1 MDDLEL
7 TREPFTRYVANR
19 LYTDLVFRS
28 LLREGRVRRV
38 LNGVF
43 VDASIEDSIELR
55 CQAAALVIS
64 PHAVLC
70 DRTAAWLLGVDVLL
84 FRELEVLPPLEV
96 FVLRG
101 CHRVERVE
109 TRGGE
114 RDLSHSDI
122 TELFGIKVTTPLRTA
137 LDLACKLPRYPAIAA
152 LDAFMRQYGL
162 TTEQL
167 WRELQRYRRRR
178 GVVQARE
185 LALKAS
191 PMAESPRESWLRL
204 AILDS
209 NLPAPVPQ
217 YWVKEHGVDVY
228 RLDHAYPKSKIA
240 VEYDGELYHDY
251 SDEQRAADQRRRDWL
266 RRRGW
271 TVIVVTKSGF
281 TDEGRQIWLNEL
293 RVALRL
299 AA

>member
-7 TREPFTRYVANR
+7 PPGPFTRYVADR
-19 LYTDLVFRS
+19 LFSDLEFRA
-28 LLREGRVRRV
+28 LLRQGLVRRV
-38 LNGVF
+38 MSGVF
-43 VDASIEDSIELR
+43 VDARLADSIELR
-55 CQAAALVIS
+55 CRAAALVIS

-70 DRTAAWLLGVDVLL
+70 DRTAAWLLGIDVLL

-96 FVLRG
+96 VVRRG
-101 CHRVERVE
+101 RQRVERPE
-109 TRGGE
+109 ITGGE
-114 RDLSHSDI
+114 RDLSPSDV
-122 TELFGIKVTTPLRTA
+122 TEIFGVKVTTPLRTA

-152 LDAFMRQYGL
+152 LDAFMRDYGL

-167 WRELQRYRRRR
+167 WRELKRYRRRR

-185 LALKAS
+185 LVLKAS
-191 PMAESPRESWLRL
+191 PLAESPRESWLRL

-217 YWVKEHGVDVY
+217 FWVKEHGLEVY
-228 RLDHAYPKSKIA
+228 RLDHAYPKSRVA

-251 SDEQRAADQRRRDWL
+251 TDEQRDADEKRRDWL

-271 TVIVVTKSGF
+271 TVIVVTKAGF
-281 TDEGRQIWLNEL
+281 TDEGRQVWLNEL
-293 RVALRL
+293 RLALRL